1 MKIWYKTLSRI
12 AHVEESLLLERIV
25 ETLKGK
31 GYDIILQTDNC
42 VQFKYGF
49 WRPGSRTA
57 AFSFLNGGRFE
68 IIDETKTIMLSYYL
82 SPIYEVVLCC
92 LSAVLAVFVLPQ
104 VFYLFILF
112 LIMFGIRAS
121 VIIDTANS
129 LLDRILNG
137 NTK

>member
-1 MKIWYKTLSRI
+1 MKIWYRTLNRI
-12 AHVEESLLLERIV
+12 SHIEQSALLERIV
-25 ETLKGK
+25 ENLKGK

-82 SPIYEVVLCC
+82 SPIYEVVVCC
-92 LSAVLAVFVLPQ
+92 LSAVLAVFEGPQ
-104 VFYLFILF
+104 VFYFFGIFI

-121 VIIDTANS
+121 VIKDTANS
-129 LLDRILNG
+129 LLEQIIN
-137 NTK
+137 